1 MIQKLLME
9 EKKDACTEVKAVAK
23 VFKPMFSIE
32 GISTIENI
40 YPVPGTDDFIV
51 NSKIYVC
58 FNKKTAFDMS
68 TGVVVKISFKDY
80 EEELCKKVDKS
91 MDLVSKWRG
100 NGDGNSMIY
109 TSISK

>member
-1 MIQKLLME
+1 
-9 EKKDACTEVKAVAK
+9 
-23 VFKPMFSIE
+23 
-32 GISTIENI
+32 
-40 YPVPGTDDFIV
+40 
-51 NSKIYVC
+51 
-58 FNKKTAFDMS
+58 MS